1 MAVVTRIPRRR
12 GSLCGLLLVLL
23 GAWGALGPFVGPYF
37 SFAYTPDKAWAY
49 TSGRLY
55 LSVLPGA
62 AAVLGGLL
70 VLATRNRAAGL
81 LGGLLAAAGGAWFIA
96 GQSIVSVL
104 LRRPSIKA
112 GVPVTRSSAAVT
124 GSVTSWQYLET
135 LGFFIAV
142 GILIIFFGALALGRF
157 SMTSHRDVVDPAD
170 YGDDYPDPADT
181 GQMPAAAAG
190 DQYAATTTDAYP
202 VADGPQPSPGEEPAQ
217 SQERVPSA
225 SSGPFPSP
233 SGQFPASSTSQFPAS
248 SRAPFEPS
256 SGPPSPE

>member
-37 SFAYTPDKAWAY
+37 RFAYTPDRAWAY
-49 TSGRLY
+49 NSGRLY

-70 VLATRNRAAGL
+70 VLATRSRAAGL

-96 GQSIVSVL
+96 GQGIVTVL
-104 LRRPSIKA
+104 LKQPSIKA
-112 GVPVTRSSAAVT
+112 GVPLTRHGAAAAAR
-124 GSVTSWQYLET
+124 SVTSWQYLEM
-135 LGFFIAV
+135 LGLFTAV
-142 GILIIFFGALALGRF
+142 GILIVFFGALAVGRF

-181 GQMPAAAAG
+181 DPLGSAAG
-190 DQYAATTTDAYP
+190 GQYAATTTDAYP
-202 VADGPQPSPGEEPAQ
+202 VSSPRPFPGEEPTQA
-217 SQERVPSA
+217 QERVPSA
-225 SSGPFPSP
+225 GTGPFPSP
-233 SGQFPASSTSQFPAS
+233 SGQFPASGTSQFPAS
-248 SRAPFEPS
+248 RAPFEPTP
-256 SGPPSPE
+256 GPANPE